1 MRPETVALGALARCP
16 ACGEAMLEPTPGD
29 RWQRC
34 TNCRSE
40 FELEPWFP
48 VSSARAAR

>member
-1 MRPETVALGALARCP
+1 MRLERVALGALVRCP

-34 TNCRSE
+34 TSCRSE

-48 VSSARAAR
+48 ASPAGAAR